1 MQKICSSN
9 PPLDTGI
16 CDPNKSQAQHH
27 HSLKLG
33 STIKF
38 CIRSR
43 LLSLVFINYCLED
56 CYSYYKITFKLELRT
71 NLKTFPFKK
80 KTEAQNSAST
90 ISFTFQPSQMVQYF
104 SLMSQIKKILN
115 EKCPMLN
122 TFQKELKKKQKK
134 TLILI
139 IGKKKT
145 VFMTNCL

>member
-43 LLSLVFINYCLED
+43 LLSLVFINYCLDD

-71 NLKTFPFKK
+71 NLKIFPLK
-80 KTEAQNSAST
+80 KTKKNRST
-90 ISFTFQPSQMVQYF
+90 EF
-104 SLMSQIKKILN
+104 SIDNFFYILAFSN
-115 EKCPMLN
+115 GSIFFFDVPNQKN
-122 TFQKELKKKQKK
+122 TQ
-134 TLILI
+134 
-139 IGKKKT
+139 
-145 VFMTNCL
+145 